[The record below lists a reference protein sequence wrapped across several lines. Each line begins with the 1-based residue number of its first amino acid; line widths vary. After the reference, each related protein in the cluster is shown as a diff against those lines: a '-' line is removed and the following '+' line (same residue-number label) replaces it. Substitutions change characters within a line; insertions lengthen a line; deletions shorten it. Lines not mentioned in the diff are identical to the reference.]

1 MSYDAQGNWIPD
13 EPAPAPPPATVLPTG
28 PGSAFG
34 QLSPQEQQI
43 AAQKQAF
50 TDNPASFAPAQQKAE
65 AAKLSPT
72 QALVAGQPDLR
83 GAQPEYHPGAD
94 PNFDFKKQFGDE
106 VERRA
111 ESTAKMFRYVQ
122 PAGAKGPAGTAVNEY
137 ENANTIGGPQ
147 VFKDTFKEGPKK
159 IGDLQREIGKLES
172 ESHKTL
178 AKAYEDQAQQD
189 TIQAGKI
196 ASRAAD
202 DDQQLQMKQR
212 DLETKTRAYTDDLA
226 NQNKFWQNPGNI
238 VSAIAYSLMSV
249 FSSDP
254 AIGAK
259 LINQAIDRD
268 MNNRKD
274 LANMHLGELRS
285 NIGAYRK
292 MAEDRRAGDLL
303 AQSEAHRVAA
313 NQIRAI
319 GERLASPIALK
330 NSELAAQD
338 QETKSAAI
346 AAQAYNHY
354 LYNRPQVMDPR
365 LAAFAKQKQTEIPEG
380 WTHYDLPKGA
390 VGAVK
395 SVVSGGAGPSTASGA
410 PVPGQEPISKRLA
423 TMPAA
428 QHMAL
433 VMSPGEVARQ
443 GMDSTLSKGDMA
455 QMAGDVITAR
465 ARALA
470 GDPAAPGYQAKV
482 NEHIDKMQK
491 SADAGVGHIAEKAMP
506 FQVGLAVTN
515 RLQRD
520 MNIIKNELKASGV
533 DPNDFLGELR
543 TLTGG
548 PLASRIN
555 DLRLRYGSADGA
567 GEEAS
572 KRMLAASE
580 RFHQALNGKIVG
592 YYHDMAGAAQ
602 NAAETGNLK
611 QVINNAARWDQI
623 EQFIGQESS
632 NYAAQLRGAI
642 DASPDP
648 YSAILYMSMYGNGDQ
663 SMLID
668 PGLPRPTVRQGTT
681 TRGTA
686 TLPVKP
692 VPGAVPSAAETDMWN
707 RHYPGK

>member
-1 MSYDAQGNWIPD
+1 MSYDAQGNWIQD
-13 EPAPAPPPATVLPTG
+13 EPSPPPATVLPTG

-34 QLSPQEQQI
+34 QLSPQEQHI

-50 TDNPASFAPAQQKAE
+50 TDNPASFAQAQQKAE

-72 QALVAGQPDLR
+72 QALVAGQPDTR
-83 GAQPEYHPGAD
+83 GSQPEYHPGAD
-94 PNFDFKKQFGDE
+94 PNFDFKDQFGDE

-111 ESTAKMFRYVQ
+111 ESTAKMFRYGQ

-137 ENANTIGGPQ
+137 ENANTIGGPEE
-147 VFKDTFKEGPKK
+147 FKGTFKEGPKK
-159 IGDLQREIGKLES
+159 IGDLQRDIGKLES
-172 ESHKTL
+172 QSHESL
-178 AKAYEDQAQQD
+178 AKEYENQAQKD
-189 TIQAGKI
+189 AIQSAKI
-196 ASRAAD
+196 ASRKAD
-202 DDQQLQMKQR
+202 DDQQLLMKQR
-212 DLETKTRAYTDDLA
+212 DLDEKTVMYTNDLA

-259 LINQAIDRD
+259 LINQAVDRD

-285 NIGAYRK
+285 NIGTYRK
-292 MAEDRRAGDLL
+292 FAEDRQAGDLL
-303 AQSEAHRVAA
+303 AQSEAHRIAA

-330 NSELAAQD
+330 NAELAAQD

-346 AAQAYNHY
+346 RAQAYNHY

-380 WTHYDLPKGA
+380 WTHYDLPKST

-395 SVVSGGAGPSTASGA
+395 SVVSGGAGPSTAAGT

-423 TMPAA
+423 SMPATT
-428 QHMAL
+428 HTAL
-433 VMSPGEVARQ
+433 VMSPGEVAKQ
-443 GMDSTLSKGDMA
+443 GLDSSLSKGDMA

-482 NEHIDKMQK
+482 NEHVDKMQK
-491 SADAGVGHIAEKAMP
+491 SADAGVGDIAKNAMP
-506 FQVGLAVTN
+506 FQVGLVVTN

-533 DPNDFLGELR
+533 DPNEFLGELR

-548 PLASRIN
+548 PLAARIN
-555 DLRLRYGSADGA
+555 DLRLRYGNASGA
-567 GEEAS
+567 GEEAQ

-611 QVINNAARWDQI
+611 QVINNSARWDQI
-623 EQFIGQESS
+623 EQFIGQESM
-632 NYAAQLRGAI
+632 NYSAQMKSAI
-642 DASPDP
+642 RTAPDP

-668 PGLPRPTVRQGTT
+668 PGLARPTVRQGTS

-692 VPGAVPSAAETDMWN
+692 VPGAVPSNAETDMWN
-707 RHYPGK
+707 RHYGK